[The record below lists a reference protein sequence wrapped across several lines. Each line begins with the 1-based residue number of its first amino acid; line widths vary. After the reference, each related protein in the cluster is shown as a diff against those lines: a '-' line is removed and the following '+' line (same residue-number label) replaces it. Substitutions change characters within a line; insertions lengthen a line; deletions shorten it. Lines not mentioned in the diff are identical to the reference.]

1 MFWLAAIEL
10 QVSFNCTVYVDEQ
23 LSVAVPLVAVVL
35 AIVDP
40 VVVVAIEV
48 LDAYAAGDVYS

>member
-1 MFWLAAIEL
+1 
-10 QVSFNCTVYVDEQ
+10 VDEQ
-23 LSVAVPLVAVVL
+23 LSVAVPLVAIVL

-48 LDAYAAGDVYS
+48 LDAYAAGDVYL